1 MDENSD
7 MEDLLLKLVYCEGLS
22 IVGKWKVLKVALKLE
37 YTKFSVEELVKIT
50 NYQGK
55 KGILQTSWQGLQLE
69 ELKEKLSHQKALSF
83 YSSDYPETLKNSH
96 YPPLF
101 LFYEGNINWLN
112 YPSLAVVGARDATP
126 YANQVLQRI
135 VPRLVEK
142 NQVIVSGLAKG
153 VDRFSH
159 ELALR
164 SGGKTIGVIGCG
176 LDICYPREVSDLFLE
191 MKQNHLV
198 LSEYPLNTPIKRH
211 HFPMRNRIIAGI
223 SDGTCVIEAKER
235 SGSLI
240 TAQLALEAGKEVF
253 AIPGEILSGQSNGCH
268 HLIQDG
274 AKCVYRM
281 EDILE
286 DLPKY

>member
-1 MDENSD
+1 MAENND
-7 MEDLLLKLVYCEGLS
+7 IEDLLLKLVYCEGLS
-22 IVGKWKVLKVALKLE
+22 IVGKWKILKMAKKLE
-37 YTKFSVEELVKIT
+37 YTNFSVEEIVKIT

-55 KGILQTSWQGLQLE
+55 KGVLQASWQGLQLE
-69 ELKEKLSHQKALSF
+69 AIKEKFAAQSALSF
-83 YSSDYPETLKNSH
+83 YSSNYPEALKNSP

-112 YPSLAVVGARDATP
+112 YPSLAIVGAREASP
-126 YANQVLQRI
+126 YASQVLRHI
-135 VPRLVEK
+135 VPRLVEQ

-153 VDRFSH
+153 VDRWSH

-176 LDICYPREVSDLFLE
+176 LDICYPREVSDVFME
-191 MKQNHLV
+191 MKRNHLV

-253 AIPGEILSGQSNGCH
+253 AIPGDILSGQSNGCH

-274 AKCVYRM
+274 AKCVYRI

>member
-1 MDENSD
+1 

-55 KGILQTSWQGLQLE
+55 KGILQTSWQGVQLE

-83 YSSDYPETLKNSH
+83 YSSDYPEALKNSH